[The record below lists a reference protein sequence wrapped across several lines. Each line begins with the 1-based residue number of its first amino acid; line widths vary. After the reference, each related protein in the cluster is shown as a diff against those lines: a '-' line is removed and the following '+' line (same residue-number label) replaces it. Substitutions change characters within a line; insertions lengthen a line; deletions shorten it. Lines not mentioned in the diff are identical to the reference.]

1 MKRQLLGLMLV
12 CGSLLYGC
20 SSGQEIAEPIENSQD
35 NVEDVVVEKEYREL
49 TPEELEAFLNP
60 LVESCRVSQYV
71 AYDKKFVKDQ
81 LEWYKDTTGNDF
93 LETDDY
99 QVTLR
104 NKVEAADE
112 ASELFEYDFGRIAEA
127 ANATLSKPE
136 TTEQKTQDNNT
147 QESKVI
153 FYCTD
158 ETGYTWEPKVCA
170 RIYIENNLKDPTS
183 FKANTTQWTEAK
195 AKDGSTTLYGTYSA
209 KNGFG
214 ARVENGFIALFD
226 KKGEMISF
234 TVMD

>member
-60 LVESCRVSQYV
+60 LVESCRVSQYI

-170 RIYIENNLKDPTS
+170 RIYSENNHTSVEGIFITGTMEKGIKDL
-183 FKANTTQWTEAK
+183 FKS
-195 AKDGSTTLYGTYSA
+195 G
-209 KNGFG
+209 
-214 ARVENGFIALFD
+214 ENGFKVGKQVSEYL
-226 KKGEMISF
+226 KKVQI
-234 TVMD
+234 TV